1 MRIIPYVFFNSYDRS
16 KNLDYFLNNL
26 QKRRLTDKNF
36 PVNIDKNND
45 AINKE

>member
-1 MRIIPYVFFNSYDRS
+1 MRIIPYVFFNSY
-16 KNLDYFLNNL
+16 KCKKLNHFLNCF